1 MIIKDTNM
9 QSFKTKIDGHS
20 EEEFDFECYENTEP
34 IEIGDKYIFF
44 FAGIA
49 DVQICDSE
57 DVKVEINQNDRVRNP
72 LKIDFVT
79 GFWRKCFKIK
89 STNFDLTTV

>member
-1 MIIKDTNM
+1 MRK
-9 QSFKTKIDGHS
+9 FKTKIEGSDLDK
-20 EEEFDFECYENTEP
+20 EFDFECYENETP

-57 DVKVEINQNDRVRNP
+57 SIKSEINKHNRPKQDH
-72 LKIDFVT
+72 LIDIT
-79 GFWRKCFKIK
+79 HGFWRNCYKIK
-89 STNFDLTTV
+89 STNFDLSTVS